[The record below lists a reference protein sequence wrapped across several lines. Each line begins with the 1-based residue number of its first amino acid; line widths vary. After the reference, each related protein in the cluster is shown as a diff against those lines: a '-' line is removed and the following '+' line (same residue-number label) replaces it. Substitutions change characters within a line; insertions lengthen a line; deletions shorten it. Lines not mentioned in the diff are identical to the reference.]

1 MYYGKTLDFNS
12 SVSLDPIPKA
22 TAKKIRKISQEKR
35 CYKRILLR
43 IMSCVEKAKHW
54 DDLSPREDNVEDRMG
69 RFIISVTVDRK
80 LPDYAE
86 YKISIKRTN
95 PRRG

>member
-1 MYYGKTLDFNS
+1 MLQTDTPTNYVLRRKGETLGR
-12 SVSLDPIPKA
+12 SV
-22 TAKKIRKISQEKR
+22 T
-35 CYKRILLR
+35 Y
-43 IMSCVEKAKHW
+43 
-54 DDLSPREDNVEDRMG
+54 REDNVEDRMG